1 MKLNRKELLVPLV
14 GVVIILGVAFLWP
27 NPGLFAGPAVAP
39 STNFAND
46 QAGPSYA
53 LGTQRVIQTTQGIVG
68 EINTAP
74 EFQNVTIQIQALSDK
89 LGGYIQQEVLNYNN
103 NEWNGNWLVNIPT
116 NNATFALLELRN
128 LIGANGQVTSIQVQI
143 NDVTNRTGGNAS
155 LVQWSPLSIAL
166 QQSNQMQQSPF
177 EGALA
182 LLGTIGI
189 DAGYFVL
196 VTVPLYFGILAAVFV
211 SRRGLAP
218 LFMWVGKV
226 SRPKSQ
232 EEKKINV

>member
-1 MKLNRKELLVPLV
+1 MKLSRKELLVSLV

-27 NPGLFAGPAVAP
+27 SPGLFVGPAVTP
-39 STNFAND
+39 GTTFAND

-53 LGTQRVIQTTQGIVG
+53 LGPQRVIQTTQGIVG

-74 EFQNVTIQIQALSDK
+74 QFQNVTIQIQVLSDK
-89 LGGYIQQEVLNYNN
+89 FGGYIQQEVLNYNN

-116 NNATFALLELRN
+116 NNATFALVELRN
-128 LIGANGQVTSIQVQI
+128 LIGANGQVTSIQIQI
-143 NDVTNRTGGNAS
+143 NDVTNQTSGNAS

-177 EGALA
+177 EGAIT

-218 LFMWVGKV
+218 LFMWVGRV